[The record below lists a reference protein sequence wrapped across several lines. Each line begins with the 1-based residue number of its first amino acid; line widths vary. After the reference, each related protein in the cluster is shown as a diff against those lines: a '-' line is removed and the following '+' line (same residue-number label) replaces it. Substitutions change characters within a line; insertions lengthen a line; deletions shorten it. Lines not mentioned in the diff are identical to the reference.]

1 MHSLSQDVSWEYNNM
16 RYDNKVKFDSGTAL
30 TGLINRPGSMLWD
43 SFTDSVLFMLNLKA
57 KQS

>member
-1 MHSLSQDVSWEYNNM
+1 MFHENTTTL
-16 RYDNKVKFDSGTAL
+16 RYDNKVKFDSGIAL